1 MQHVYWVIEGL
12 LAGRPGPVLEPW
24 DPAALYAGGIR
35 AVISLAAEEA
45 PEDLAP
51 YGLDHYRMEF
61 PPVTLYSNGM
71 RRAFIYQALPVW
83 RLIDGQLARGNPTLV
98 HCHAGQDRTGAIL
111 AGYLIAYKGE
121 TPSRALERIREVKP
135 AAMTAEGYAEVLELL
150 KPGQIPDPRRLL

>member
-71 RRAFIYQALPVW
+71 RKAFIYQALPVW

-98 HCHAGQDRTGAIL
+98 HCHARTARVQSWQGIRSPTRGKPRHAL
-111 AGYLIAYKGE
+111 ALV
-121 TPSRALERIREVKP
+121 R
-135 AAMTAEGYAEVLELL
+135 
-150 KPGQIPDPRRLL
+150 